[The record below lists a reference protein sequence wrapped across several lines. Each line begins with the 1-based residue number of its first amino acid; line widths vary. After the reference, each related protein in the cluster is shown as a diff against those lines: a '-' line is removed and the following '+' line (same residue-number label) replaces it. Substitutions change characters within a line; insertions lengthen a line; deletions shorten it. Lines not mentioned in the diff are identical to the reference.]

1 MKKGRKVGVILL
13 ALPLIIMSFLHLF
26 QEKIIFLPEAIDKEY
41 VYQFPFDFEEIN
53 LTTTDSQ
60 TINALHIKAQNPKG
74 IVLFFHGN
82 KGNLIRWG
90 EITSYFT
97 QFNYDVFVIDYRGYG
112 KSTGAFNEKKMYDDA
127 LLSYDYVRKF
137 YKEENIVV
145 YGRSLGATFATKVA
159 SKHHP
164 KHVVLEAP
172 FYNLH
177 HAANFKYKIIPQFL
191 LNFKFN
197 SYQYIS
203 NIKSPITIFH
213 GTEDRTT
220 PIDGSKELFA
230 LINATKKEFVS
241 LEKGTHHNVR
251 SFEKYTTTLKT
262 IFEN

>member
-1 MKKGRKVGVILL
+1 
-13 ALPLIIMSFLHLF
+13 
-26 QEKIIFLPEAIDKEY
+26 
-41 VYQFPFDFEEIN
+41 
-53 LTTTDSQ
+53 
-60 TINALHIKAQNPKG
+60 
-74 IVLFFHGN
+74 
-82 KGNLIRWG
+82 
-90 EITSYFT
+90 
-97 QFNYDVFVIDYRGYG
+97 
-112 KSTGAFNEKKMYDDA
+112 MYDDA